1 MVWMLVKS
9 CDEMFGDDV
18 VNNNAA
24 ITKTPFDQLM
34 LMLQSQQQL
43 SGTIAVSS
51 NSNKN
56 LLDGSLCW
64 IEMTSVNATSMDNFQ
79 AVNIWLWKCANM
91 TAVRKWMREGRSLTN
106 ICQPNSSTNNYVIG
120 PICHM
125 LSKEEP
131 YD

>member
-1 MVWMLVKS
+1 MVWMLAKS

-34 LMLQSQQQL
+34 LQSQQQL
-43 SGTIAVSS
+43 SGAIAVSS

-64 IEMTSVNATSMDNFQ
+64 IEMTSVTATSMDNFQ
-79 AVNIWLWKCANM
+79 AVNIWLWKCANI
-91 TAVRKWMREGRSLTN
+91 TAVRKDCSLAN
-106 ICQPNSSTNNYVIG
+106 ICRPNSLAYISANT
-120 PICHM
+120 M
-125 LSKEEP
+125 
-131 YD
+131 